1 MAAVLNGDKS
11 GLPAGHTAFPPKN
24 FNPMNL
30 MDIVMGCSSA
40 SASVI
45 RMKNGV
51 PAWRFRYMGVWKNT
65 DLGPG
70 TGAYHSS
77 DVPIVFGTTELRTGN
92 VKDSSE
98 EAKVVKRMRSSFCL
112 SKDKLTT
119 QRQRQ

>member
-1 MAAVLNGDKS
+1 MAAILNGDKP
-11 GLPAGHTAFPPKN
+11 GLPAGLAVFLPKD

-30 MDIVMGCSSA
+30 MDSIMGCSSA

-98 EAKVVKRMRSSFCL
+98 EAKVVKRMRSSCACRKI
-112 SKDKLTT
+112 S
-119 QRQRQ
+119 